1 MFRFKIGGADRALA
15 LVALF
20 SLFGAASAD
29 AANIPPGRPSV
40 FSSATARVSGSPP
53 PSSSSSAPSQAAA
66 AGYKTETFSTVS
78 GFSSKTVDMRLTNA
92 SGFQW
97 YFFNFFGYQTTS
109 APISFNSD
117 GSINIAEVAGAAN
130 SNIASAVY
138 IPAAPYYRGTAFGG
152 GGYFEAT
159 LSFNSSSV
167 NLVGGWPAWWTMS
180 IEHLA
185 GLAGEQWPGQAS
197 GYDHFIEPDIFEA
210 DTQWAGANTYG
221 GDAHDWYGQW
231 GAATCSSYC
240 DVSISNLSGNAFVR
254 TVPTSTNFSQYHKYG
269 LLWIPATSTRSG
281 SLTYY
286 FDGVQMGPTTS
297 YSQYSSQSPVPTTST
312 PWTFGIVDKQHLVL
326 ILGTG
331 ASTPMR
337 VQSVTVWQA
346 SAVNNMHN

>member
-15 LVALF
+15 LLASF
-20 SLFGAASAD
+20 SLLGAASAD
-29 AANIPPGRPSV
+29 AANIPAGRPNV
-40 FSSATARVSGSPP
+40 FSSSKARVSGNPAP
-53 PSSSSSAPSQAAA
+53 SSSAPSQAAA
-66 AGYKTETFSTVS
+66 AGYQTETFATMS
-78 GFSSKTVDMRLTNA
+78 GFTSKTVDMGLTDA

-97 YFFNFFGYQTTS
+97 YFFNFFGYTPSSALTS
-109 APISFNSD
+109 LNSD
-117 GSINIAEVAGAAN
+117 GSVTLASFTPPTSSNTSMSSAAYT
-130 SNIASAVY
+130 ST
-138 IPAAPYYRGTAFGG
+138 APYYRGTAFGG

-159 LSFNSSSV
+159 LSFNASTV
-167 NLVGGWPAWWTMS
+167 NGNGAWPAWWTMA

-185 GLAGEQWPGQAS
+185 QLAGQQWPGQTA

-240 DVSISNLSGNAFVR
+240 NVSISNLSGNAFVR
-254 TVPTSTNFSQYHKYG
+254 TVPTGTNFSQYHKYG
-269 LLWIPATSTRSG
+269 LLWIPATSTKRG

-286 FDGVQMGPTTS
+286 FDGVQVGPTTS
-297 YSQYSSQSPVPTTST
+297 YSPYTSQSPVPTTST

-346 SAVNNMHN
+346 STVNNMHN